1 MKEIKTILKSMIETV
16 TNITKNLL
24 QNEKA
29 SLLSVPAGQLLIG
42 VIKHIT
48 IKHKKHIINT

>member
-48 IKHKKHIINT
+48 IKHKNTL